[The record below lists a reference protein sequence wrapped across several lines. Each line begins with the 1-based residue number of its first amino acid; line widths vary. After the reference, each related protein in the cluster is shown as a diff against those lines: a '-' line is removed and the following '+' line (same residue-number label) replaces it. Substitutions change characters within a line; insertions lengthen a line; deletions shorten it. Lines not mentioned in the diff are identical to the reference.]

1 MKKLTP
7 RQQFILNSLLNEGSL
22 EIKNLQN
29 EFSIGDKTIYR
40 EVTAINNCLKKYKVN
55 VYNFDNQELVISG
68 KRNVIENLKESIEK
82 IPIQWILNKH
92 QRQIMILTELLLSKE
107 PVKAGYFKSK
117 YNVAMASISFD
128 IDAIEKWLK

>member
-1 MKKLTP
+1 MEKINP
-7 RQQFILNSLLNEGSL
+7 RQLIYIKFI
-22 EIKNLQN
+22 IKWGFFRNKEPSN

-92 QRQIMILTELLLSKE
+92 QRQIMILTELLLKG
-107 PVKAGYFKSK
+107 ACKS
-117 YNVAMASISFD
+117 
-128 IDAIEKWLK
+128 WLL